1 MATGTIGAIK
11 ALEIEKQRKR
21 IIAMQ
26 KQNELANNRE
36 KAIKAVC
43 DAFGWSKLEPW
54 AESKLNILFNGG
66 MVDVKQLVADLAEWK
81 KVKEEQKEDVSQA
94 QEEKK
99 EDVLQVQQG

>member
-26 KQNELANNRE
+26 KQNELASNRE

-54 AESKLNILFNGG
+54 AEQMLNTALNGG
-66 MVDVKQLVADLAEWK
+66 MVDIKKLIADLAEWK
-81 KVKEEQKEDVSQA
+81 KAQEEQTEDVSQA

-99 EDVLQVQQG
+99 EDVLQVQ

>member
-26 KQNELANNRE
+26 KQNELASNRE

-43 DAFGWSKLEPW
+43 DAFGWSKLEPF
-54 AESKLNILFNGG
+54 AEQMLNTALNGG
-66 MVDVKQLVADLAEWK
+66 MVDIKKLVADLTEWK
-81 KVKEEQKEDVSQA
+81 KSQEEQKEDVSQV
-94 QEEKK
+94 QEEKI
-99 EDVLQVQQG
+99 EDVLQVQ

>member
-21 IIAMQ
+21 IIARQ
-26 KQNELANNRE
+26 KQNELASNRE

-43 DAFGWSKLEPW
+43 SAFGWSKLEPW

-66 MVDVKQLVADLAEWK
+66 MVDTKKLVAELTEWQK
-81 KVKEEQKEDVSQA
+81 AQTEEKIEDVSQ
-94 QEEKK
+94 
-99 EDVLQVQQG
+99 VQQG

>member
-11 ALEIEKQRKR
+11 ALKIEKQRKR
-21 IIAMQ
+21 ILARQ
-26 KQNELANNRE
+26 KQNELASNRE

-66 MVDVKQLVADLAEWK
+66 MVDVKKLIADLTEWQKAQAE
-81 KVKEEQKEDVSQA
+81 ERTEDVSQI
-94 QEEKK
+94 Q
-99 EDVLQVQQG
+99 

>member
-21 IIAMQ
+21 ILTRQ
-26 KQNELANNRE
+26 RQNDLASNRE

-54 AESKLNILFNGG
+54 AEQMLNTALNGG
-66 MVDVKQLVADLAEWK
+66 MVDIKKLIADLAEWK
-81 KVKEEQKEDVSQA
+81 KAQEEQKEDVSQV
-94 QEEKK
+94 QEEKI
-99 EDVLQVQQG
+99 EDVLQVQ

>member
-21 IIAMQ
+21 ILARQ
-26 KQNELANNRE
+26 KQNDLAGNRE

-54 AESKLNILFNGG
+54 AEAMINTALNGG
-66 MVDVKQLVADLAEWK
+66 MVNVKQLIADLAEWQK
-81 KVKEEQKEDVSQA
+81 AQTEEKTEDVSQI
-94 QEEKK
+94 
-99 EDVLQVQQG
+99 

>member
-21 IIAMQ
+21 IIARQ
-26 KQNELANNRE
+26 KQNNLASNRE

-66 MVDVKQLVADLAEWK
+66 MVDVDQLVADLAEWQK
-81 KVKEEQKEDVSQA
+81 AQAEEKTEDVAQS
-94 QEEKK
+94 QEEKT
-99 EDVLQVQQG
+99 EDVLQVQ